1 MYREGSGGEKSK
13 EYSKKF
19 TKIHQ
24 DRLIDDEWQG
34 ISILRNDR
42 EVFFGIPFPLG

>member
-13 EYSKKF
+13 ELFKKF

-24 DRLIDDEWQG
+24 ERLIDDEWQG
-34 ISILRNDR
+34 ISILRKI
-42 EVFFGIPFPLG
+42 EKYFSEYHSLG